1 MSLSARRKQ
10 KAGQAKKAPKA
21 TKNSYPEG
29 ALRSIAIGRKYM
41 EHEAPVDEDGRPVF
55 KSVFDAKGHFAA
67 EITEAEVSKDR
78 VVNNSTFFKH
88 INKTVAEPIF
98 GVPLRA
104 KIIRM
109 FLEGTSDQIL
119 TLAEQGWRVK
129 MPNLATFGRVERQAR
144 KARNPRT
151 GETVHVPA
159 RTALTAKPTR
169 SAREFMK
176 QAG

>member
-10 KAGQAKKAPKA
+10 KAGQAKKKA
-21 TKNSYPEG
+21 KKASNYPEG
-29 ALRSIAIGRKYM
+29 ALRSIAIGRKYL

-55 KSVFDAKGHFAA
+55 KSVFDQKGHFAE
-67 EITEAEVSKDR
+67 EITEAEVPKDR

-104 KIIRM
+104 KVIRM
-109 FLEGTSDQIL
+109 LLEGTSDQIL
-119 TLAEQGWRVK
+119 TLVEQGWRVK
-129 MPNLATFGRVERQAR
+129 MPNLATFGRVERKAR